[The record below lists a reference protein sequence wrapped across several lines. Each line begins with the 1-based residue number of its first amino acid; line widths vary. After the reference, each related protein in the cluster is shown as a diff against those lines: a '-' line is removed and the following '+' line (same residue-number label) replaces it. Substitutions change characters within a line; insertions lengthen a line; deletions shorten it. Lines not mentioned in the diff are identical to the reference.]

1 MTYTM
6 PCLSSGILTVIYCIT
21 GIVNYLH
28 KVNLILKKPLRNKIT
43 SYLGTMK
50 VHSLGNNFVKVLQLE
65 AKRRKASKPLE
76 SWELLG

>member
-6 PCLSSGILTVIYCIT
+6 PCLSSGILTT
-21 GIVNYLH
+21 NYLH